1 MANLVV
7 VGGQWGDEG
16 KGKVVDLLC
25 PAFHPMARFN
35 GGSNAGR
42 TAAAWKE
49 TSPSHVPRNQAARSL
64 LAFRARAAA

>member
-7 VGGQWGDEG
+7 VGGGWGNEG

-25 PAFHPMARFN
+25 PAFRPVAPFN
-35 GGSNAGR
+35 GGSNAR
-42 TAAAWKE
+42 CTAAAWKE
-49 TSPSHVPRNQAARSL
+49 TSPSHDPRNQAARSL